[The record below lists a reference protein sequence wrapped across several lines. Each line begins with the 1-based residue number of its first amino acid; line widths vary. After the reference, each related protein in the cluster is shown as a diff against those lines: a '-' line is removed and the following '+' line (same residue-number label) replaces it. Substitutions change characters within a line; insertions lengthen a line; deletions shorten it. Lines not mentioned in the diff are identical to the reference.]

1 MEIVSKLILVETIYW
16 GSFLVFPFLA
26 LLYYK
31 RYKIPRVMMF
41 ILLLLSIS
49 FIWSRFIET
58 QIITVNETVIQSGFN
73 GNIALIADTHLG
85 AFKSE
90 KFLKRV
96 VEKINQQDIDYVF
109 IAGDFTYEPN
119 PDELDKLFSVLE
131 NINKPVYAVLGNHDV
146 ERPGQPIRKDLVK
159 VLKDNNLTILN
170 NDIVVLNDFVLVGLG
185 DAWTAEDNVEI
196 LENISTDKSVVVLAH
211 NPDTISKYTN
221 SNADI
226 TLTGHTHCGQIRI
239 PFLYKYVIPT
249 EGNFDKGLTSERFTK
264 LFITC
269 GLGEVGL
276 PMRLF
281 NPPVI
286 DVLKFEKKSK

>member
-1 MEIVSKLILVETIYW
+1 MEIVSQLILAKIIYW
-16 GSFLVFPFLA
+16 ASFLVFPFLI

-31 RYKIPRVMMF
+31 RNKIPRVIMF
-41 ILLLLSIS
+41 VLLLLSIS

-85 AFKSE
+85 AFKN
-90 KFLKRV
+90 KGFLERV
-96 VEKINQQDIDYVF
+96 VEKINKQNIDYVF

-119 PDELDKLFSVLE
+119 KEELNELFSALG

-146 ERPGQPIRKDLVK
+146 ERPGQPIRNNLVK

-185 DAWTAEDNVEI
+185 DAWIEEDDVKI
-196 LENISTDKSVVVLAH
+196 LENISTDKSVVVLTH

-249 EGNFDKGLTSERFTK
+249 EGNFDKGLTDERFTK

-269 GLGEVGL
+269 GLGEVDL

-286 DVLKFEKKSK
+286 DILKFEKKN